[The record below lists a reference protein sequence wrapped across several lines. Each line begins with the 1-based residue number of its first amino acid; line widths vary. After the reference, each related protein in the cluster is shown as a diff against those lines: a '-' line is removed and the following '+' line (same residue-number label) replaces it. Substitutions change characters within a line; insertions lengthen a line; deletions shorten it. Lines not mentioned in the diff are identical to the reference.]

1 MKYFLNDFFLNAI
14 ADASRSKSVR
24 LTKQS
29 NNKDKNKLTSE
40 MITALLNS
48 SARSERIFRPTKELE
63 RAVAR
68 RFVNPKVVPYSFFRR
83 QILTEEPTFSA

>member
-1 MKYFLNDFFLNAI
+1 
-14 ADASRSKSVR
+14 
-24 LTKQS
+24 
-29 NNKDKNKLTSE
+29 

-68 RFVNPKVVPYSFFRR
+68 RFVNLKVVPYSFFRR